1 MTRSRTTPGAWLRRE
16 MPFLFA
22 RRRGRRDPE
31 DGPPDP
37 ARWLDQLDRWLERK
51 LPPPRGPLAE
61 LAVFAV
67 RLAIGRGSWVVG
79 ALLVAMSAPFFVFP
93 YRQAETMLKAA
104 WYRATATG
112 RAEARVERAGVRL
125 LPVMDEGGLRGEPY
139 VVLAYEPNGGETVR
153 VRYLPHGAGLESFN
167 QAWLDSSLLVSPPV
181 WASGWRFRWADPA
194 TGEPAI
200 EVNVHPDDVAF
211 VNLPSAWNNET
222 YYDNAV
228 TDLDLPLD
236 WLMAEWR
243 RDPDDDLVLPVR
255 FPPGRPERIFVGD
268 ALSRLPPTLGSG
280 WGELFGSL
288 ILALPFGLP
297 FWWFG
302 TRLLAAP
309 LPRRFRHL
317 LFWGPLAL
325 LPLWGTRYLE
335 VVERL
340 SPGASSNVLARKL
353 GSTQVLPGSEPA
365 DRLEGPRQVLDLR
378 TSRFAPLLARVGL
391 TRSSKPLGSED
402 AAWQELAVR
411 FTAATAGLPDAELE
425 RVLAEESRAFAPY
438 HRGAVAGILVETAR
452 RAALDPAR
460 SEGTRELARRF
471 LLQILED
478 DWPPLC
484 SAGYTAKRATLDG
497 LERFPD
503 AELAAAAAAR
513 FEEERGWIE
522 SRRRDWGNV
531 CP

>member
-1 MTRSRTTPGAWLRRE
+1 MTRSRTTPAAWLRRE
-16 MPFLFA
+16 VPSLFTRRRA
-22 RRRGRRDPE
+22 RRNED

-37 ARWLDQLDRWLERK
+37 ARWLDQLDHWLERK

-61 LAVFAV
+61 LLVLAI
-67 RLAIGRGSWVVG
+67 RLALGRGSWVLG

-93 YRQAETMLKAA
+93 YRQAETMVKAA
-104 WYRATATG
+104 FYRATATG

-139 VVLAYEPNGGETVR
+139 VVLAFEPEPGETVR

-167 QAWLDSSLLVSPPV
+167 QAWLDSRLLVAPPA
-181 WASGWRFRWADPA
+181 WASGWRFRWVDPA

-211 VNLPSAWNNET
+211 VNLPSTWNGES

-243 RDPDDDLVLPVR
+243 RGPDDDLVLPVR
-255 FPPGRPERIFVGD
+255 FPPGNPERIFVGD

-280 WGELFGSL
+280 WWELFGSCVV
-288 ILALPFGLP
+288 ALPFGLP

-309 LPRRFRHL
+309 LPRRWRHV

-340 SPGASSNVLARKL
+340 SPGASENVLARKL
-353 GSTQVLPGSEPA
+353 GSTQVLPGAEPA
-365 DRLEGPRQVLDLR
+365 DALEGPRTVLDLG
-378 TSRFAPLLARVGL
+378 TSRFALLLARVDL
-391 TRSSKPLGSED
+391 ARPPRPLGSED
-402 AAWQELAVR
+402 AVWKELAAR
-411 FTAATAGLPDAELE
+411 FTAATATLPDAELE
-425 RVLAEESRAFAPY
+425 QVLAEESRAFAPY
-438 HRGAVAGILVETAR
+438 HRGAVAAVLVETAR
-452 RAALDPAR
+452 RAALDGAR
-460 SEGTRELARRF
+460 SPETRELARNF

-484 SAGYTAKRATLDG
+484 SAGYAAKRATLDG
-497 LERFPD
+497 LDSFPD
-503 AELAAAAAAR
+503 GQVATAAAAR

-522 SRRRDWGNV
+522 SRRRDWGKV

>member
-1 MTRSRTTPGAWLRRE
+1 MAVGRGRRGDQLGAQPPQLGDQRVLLRGSAAQRAIAAVEEGELGGAQELGGALGLALPLGGRSARARLTAGEVEDPDPAARAGELGERRAAAELDVVRVGADREDVDGAHRRGLYRAGNGVALPRHPGRPRPVLLGQNAALRGEFRMTRRRTTPGAWLRRE

-22 RRRGRRDPE
+22 RRRKRRDPE

-93 YRQAETMLKAA
+93 YRQAETMVKAA
-104 WYRATATG
+104 WYRAAATG

-139 VVLAYEPNGGETVR
+139 VILAFEPTPGRTLR

-167 QAWLDSSLLVSPPV
+167 QAWLDSGLLVSPPA

-200 EVNVHPDDVAF
+200 EVNVNPDDLAF
-211 VNLPSAWNNET
+211 VNLPSAWNGET

-243 RDPDDDLVLPVR
+243 RRPGDDLTLPVR
-255 FPPGRPERIFVGD
+255 FPPGHPERIFVGD
-268 ALSRLPPTLGSG
+268 TLSRLPPTLGSG
-280 WGELFGSL
+280 WGELFGSCV
-288 ILALPFGLP
+288 IALPFGLP

-309 LPRRFRHL
+309 LPRRWRHV

-340 SPGASSNVLARKL
+340 SPGSSSNVL
-353 GSTQVLPGSEPA
+353 
-365 DRLEGPRQVLDLR
+365 
-378 TSRFAPLLARVGL
+378 
-391 TRSSKPLGSED
+391 
-402 AAWQELAVR
+402 VR
-411 FTAATAGLPDAELE
+411 
-425 RVLAEESRAFAPY
+425 
-438 HRGAVAGILVETAR
+438 
-452 RAALDPAR
+452 
-460 SEGTRELARRF
+460 
-471 LLQILED
+471 
-478 DWPPLC
+478 
-484 SAGYTAKRATLDG
+484 
-497 LERFPD
+497 
-503 AELAAAAAAR
+503 
-513 FEEERGWIE
+513 
-522 SRRRDWGNV
+522 
-531 CP
+531 